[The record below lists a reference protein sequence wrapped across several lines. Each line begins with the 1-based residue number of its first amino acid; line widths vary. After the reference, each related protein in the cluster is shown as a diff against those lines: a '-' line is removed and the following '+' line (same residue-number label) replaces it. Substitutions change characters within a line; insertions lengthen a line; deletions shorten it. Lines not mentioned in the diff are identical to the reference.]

1 MSMKRRD
8 SDKFVKDIAQ
18 SVSYEYE
25 NRRYIVTPHFKKKG
39 VETLGSLIL
48 KMMKHDIENNRF

>member
-1 MSMKRRD
+1 MSVKRRD
-8 SDKFVKDIAQ
+8 SDKFIKDIAQ

-25 NRRYIVTPHFKKKG
+25 GRQYIVTPYFKEKG

-48 KMMKHDIENNRF
+48 KMMKSDIENNRI